1 MAFRLRKGQTGI
13 RARLHDLEADIMDVV
28 WSRGLDHF
36 AVGDVLRVLERRR
49 DIAYTTVMTTL
60 GRLHDKGLLDRHK
73 DGKRYVYSPR
83 MTREEFL
90 QDTARE
96 VLDGLEEVSTQ
107 HALALLVEKVSA
119 ASPDELDELEE
130 MIRRRRKELDT

>member
-1 MAFRLRKGQTGI
+1 MAFRLREGQSGI
-13 RARLHDLEADIMDVV
+13 RTRLHDLEADVMDVV
-28 WSRGLDHF
+28 WSRNLDHF

-60 GRLHDKGLLDRHK
+60 GRLHEKGILGRQK

-83 MTREEFL
+83 LTREEFM

-96 VLDGLEEVSTQ
+96 VLEGL
-107 HALALLVEKVSA
+107 EKVSSPHAIALLAERVSSAGSDELEKLEA
-119 ASPDELDELEE
+119 AIQKRREELDE
-130 MIRRRRKELDT
+130 

>member
-1 MAFRLRKGQTGI
+1 MAFRLREGQSGI
-13 RARLHDLEADIMDVV
+13 RTRLHDLEADVMDVV
-28 WSRGLDHF
+28 WSRNLDDF

-60 GRLHDKGLLDRHK
+60 GRLHEKGLLDRHK

-96 VLDGLEEVSTQ
+96 VLDGLEEVGAQ
-107 HALALLVEKVSA
+107 QALALLAEKVSE
-119 ASPDELDELEE
+119 ASPDELDELEQ
-130 MIRRRRKELDT
+130 MIRRRRKELGT

>member
-1 MAFRLRKGQTGI
+1 MAFRLREGKSGI
-13 RARLHDLEADIMDVV
+13 RTRLHDLEADVMDVV
-28 WSRGLDHF
+28 WSRNLDDF

-60 GRLHDKGLLDRHK
+60 GRLHEKGLLDRHK
-73 DGKRYVYSPR
+73 DGKRYVYSSR

-96 VLDGLEEVSTQ
+96 VLDGLEEVGAQ
-107 HALALLVEKVSA
+107 QALALLAEKVSE
-119 ASPDELDELEE
+119 ASPDELDELEQ
-130 MIRRRRKELDT
+130 MIRRRRKELGT

>member
-1 MAFRLRKGQTGI
+1 
-13 RARLHDLEADIMDVV
+13 MDVV
-28 WSRGLDHF
+28 WSRGF
-36 AVGDVLRVLERRR
+36 AQFSVGEVLKVLERRR

-60 GRLHDKGLLDRHK
+60 SRLHDKSLLDRRK

-96 VLDGLEEVSTQ
+96 VLDGLEEVSAQ
-107 HALALLVEKVSA
+107 HALALLVERVSE
-119 ASPDELDELEE
+119 ASPVELDELEQL
-130 MIRRRRKELDT
+130 IRQRRKELGT

>member
-1 MAFRLRKGQTGI
+1 
-13 RARLHDLEADIMDVV
+13 MDVV